1 MALFLLITYI
11 VILIFQII
19 LFVISIRKKTK
30 KLWRILFSAELV
42 PLLISIGLMIYYNN
56 LPGYGFMPGLTYLGE
71 VLFSFGAV
79 VLYCISFLI
88 SICSYIAISNNAFR
102 NCVVTAGAKTG
113 TSQLGEDKTN
123 NAIFMCY
130 APFDDPEIAIA
141 IVVERGQSGANLS
154 KMARNV
160 LDAYF
165 SLGTLN
171 TTAEREYSLLK

>member
-1 MALFLLITYI
+1 MGKLGTFVALGVRGSGMIENCSFNLGEFYVKMGKTNRNLRREIVMALFLLITYI

-88 SICSYIAISNNAFR
+88 SICSYIAISNKQ
-102 NCVVTAGAKTG
+102 T
-113 TSQLGEDKTN
+113 
-123 NAIFMCY
+123 
-130 APFDDPEIAIA
+130 
-141 IVVERGQSGANLS
+141 
-154 KMARNV
+154 
-160 LDAYF
+160 
-165 SLGTLN
+165 
-171 TTAEREYSLLK
+171 